1 MNPMA
6 AKAGGTAISRQACC
20 WLPTTIRSGKTMERG
35 RKIVNHRCFPSK
47 HMLLTLGFATLFLG
61 ACQSAPDKFVHRN
74 FSLIRAQH
82 STQGD
87 VIALI
92 GEPSHQLGDLW
103 MYERPEKHL
112 FAKIEFDENGNVVE
126 KDWIDGVKGEWEDS
140 DETPTDPVQ

>member
-1 MNPMA
+1 M
-6 AKAGGTAISRQACC
+6 
-20 WLPTTIRSGKTMERG
+20 TTGIRSGKTQERG
-35 RKIVNHRCFPSK
+35 KEIVHYKCFPRT
-47 HMLLTLGFATLFLG
+47 HALLLLGVAALFLG
-61 ACQSAPDKFVHRN
+61 ACQSTPDKFVHRN
-74 FSLIRAQH
+74 FSLIRPQH
-82 STQGD
+82 STQVD

-140 DETPTDPVQ
+140 NDTPTDRVH